1 MGREI
6 PGSAW
11 LCTPHHRGDAGEHP
25 GQRWHICLW
34 VPKSSTSPFRSV
46 WLCWVILFSNDR
58 DKNINA
64 SIPMVDLGGWQG
76 EHKRMVALQPSG
88 ALIPHWGGP
97 SSGSQAL
104 HGQMMPRQIRSPFVS
119 SKTTKVEESWRRS
132 LEREAKWE
140 LAPSPF
146 P

>member
-1 MGREI
+1 MLENILASGGTFAFGYQNR
-6 PGSAW
+6 PPAPLGQFG
-11 LCTPHHRGDAGEHP
+11 CAGH
-25 GQRWHICLW
+25 
-34 VPKSSTSPFRSV
+34 
-46 WLCWVILFSNDR
+46 ILFSNDR
-58 DKNINA
+58 DKNINT

-88 ALIPHWGGP
+88 ALVPHRGGP